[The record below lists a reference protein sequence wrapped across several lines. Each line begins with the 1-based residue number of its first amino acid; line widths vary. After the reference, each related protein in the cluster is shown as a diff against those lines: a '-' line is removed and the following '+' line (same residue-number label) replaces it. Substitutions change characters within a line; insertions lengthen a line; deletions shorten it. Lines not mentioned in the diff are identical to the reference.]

1 MENNLKFNFSI
12 TQADRIKLLKQQPK
26 LIWFT
31 GLPCSGKSTLA
42 NALEVKLF
50 SEGFSTY
57 LLDGDNLRSGINNDL
72 GFSQEDRKENLRR
85 VAEIAKMFLDA
96 GLFVIAAFIAPLAS
110 DRSMVKAIVG
120 EENYFEIFVNT
131 PLEECE
137 ARDPKGLY
145 KKARAN
151 EIKNFT
157 GVQMVY
163 EIPVKPDL
171 IIDNSN
177 LKMAKNIDII
187 TQSLSLSI

>member
-12 TQADRIKLLKQQPK
+12 TQADRIKRLKQQPK

-50 SEGFSTY
+50 NEGYNTY

-72 GFSQEDRKENLRR
+72 GFSQEDRRENLRR

-110 DRSMVKAIVG
+110 DRAMVKAIVG

-137 ARDPKGLY
+137 ARDSKGLY

-157 GVQMVY
+157 GVQMAY
-163 EIPVKPDL
+163 EIPLKPEL

-177 LKMAKNIDII
+177 LKMANNIDLI
-187 TQSLSLSI
+187 TQTLLLSI

>member
-1 MENNLKFNFSI
+1 MKTEFQFNFSI
-12 TQADRIKLLKQQPK
+12 TQADRVKRLNQQPK

-50 SEGFSTY
+50 TEGYNTY

-96 GLFVIAAFIAPLAS
+96 GLFVIAAFIAPLNS
-110 DRSMVKAIVG
+110 DREMVKEIIG

-137 ARDPKGLY
+137 SRDSKGLY

-177 LKMAKNIDII
+177 LKIVNNIDLI
-187 TQSLSLSI
+187 TQTLSLTI